1 MQKIMV
7 VVCVVIGWFFAE
19 VFINLMIEREKK
31 QPHQLSWKMS
41 ILIIL
46 IVLTIFGLLFY
57 FQAA

>member
-1 MQKIMV
+1 MQKIML

-31 QPHQLSWKMS
+31 KPHQLSWKMS

>member
-7 VVCVVIGWFFAE
+7 VVCVVIGCFFAK
-19 VFINLMIEREKK
+19 VFINLMIECEKK
-31 QPHQLSWKMS
+31 KPHQLSWKMS